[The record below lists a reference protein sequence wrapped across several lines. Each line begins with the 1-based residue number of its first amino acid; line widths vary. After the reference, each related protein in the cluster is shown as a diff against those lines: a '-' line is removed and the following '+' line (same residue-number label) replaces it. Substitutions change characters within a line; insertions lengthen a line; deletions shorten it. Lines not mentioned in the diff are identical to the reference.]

1 MKLYNYSTH
10 FKNTKHEI
18 FDYDCVFIDIFDNVN
33 FIKISYGRGNKKD
46 IREIFEK
53 YDIYNIQKLN
63 KFLHEIKLAITY
75 IDSYKRLYLY
85 EIISLKEYEK
95 EHKIEIIKE
104 NNDDQEKN

>member
-1 MKLYNYSTH
+1 MKLYLKNMY
-10 FKNTKHEI
+10 FKEKKRDS
-18 FDYDCVFIDIFDNVN
+18 FDYDCVFVDIFNNIN

-46 IREIFEK
+46 IKKIFEK
-53 YDIYNIQKLN
+53 YDINNIQKLN

-75 IDSYKRLYLY
+75 IDSHKRLYLY

-104 NNDDQEKN
+104 NNNDLE